1 MQVVKFILFFV
12 ILLYGN
18 RLIAQNPV
26 FKNYTTNDGLPSNEV
41 YNCCRDKEGYM
52 WFFTDRGAAR
62 YDGKTFTNF
71 TTDNGLPDNFVN
83 KYAFSPKGVLWVLGG
98 LKQNKLAYFD
108 GKKFVPYPYNQELQN
123 KQKIELI
130 LNFSFEGE
138 VPTYFG
144 TRYKGLVYLN
154 KKGQLEAQNNRP
166 NTKNYRYDYYPDIAH
181 QVIGAKDHYYPY
193 IDKQLPNLV
202 NKCLFYNQVFTTTFG
217 NTPTSYIY
225 IHGDRLFF
233 SFGHDLFI
241 IKNNTIEKH
250 QQFASNIL
258 NYYLDKDSTL
268 YVALDNN
275 IGVEVYP
282 HCNLKLK
289 QKTIFSDIRTTSINQ
304 DREGG
309 FWITSHNSGIYYI
322 PSFALQDI
330 KLPFLQEHEIPAAI
344 QVANKNKLYVG
355 LHNFKVY
362 ARQSNAWSNNLYS
375 EEQLNRMKAK
385 FPIFKNVNFEIYGNL
400 KQLKYFPKQQL
411 IQPFYSGTSF
421 AIDENTNTLYATLYG
436 DDAIITHDGISLVVV
451 QNGIRKFNSIWK
463 FERYYSLK
471 SERGFC
477 IYETKDKRILV
488 GTQNG
493 VEEFA
498 HDTTRFL
505 YHDTIKSRVTQIA
518 ELADS
523 TLVFSTLGSGLYF
536 YKKDSLLLNFKF
548 PERYKRFNFIPKMVL
563 DNNILYLATPEG
575 IAIVKTH
582 FPKLPSYQFITFSS
596 GFLSNDIKDI
606 TVKDSMLYFLSGGRV
621 ISVNTQAYTDNT
633 TPPPIFITHCT
644 IDTVDATAKI
654 NPEINEKQ
662 RIKIEFATLLF
673 RANNNG
679 IYQYRLLGN
688 SDSTWRT
695 TTQTFIEFT
704 SLLAGEYIFEVKALN
719 ENNIASVKTASY
731 RFLVLAPIW
740 KRGWFLLIAGI
751 LMALITYLIYKRQ
764 IAINN
769 EKNKTR
775 ELMLS
780 YEQQALAAQI
790 NPHFIFNVITN
801 IQSFVLT
808 QDKKVAYNYLNKF
821 ARLMRI
827 SLDNSRMK
835 WVSLHSEIELVDIYL
850 ELEKLRFARFKF
862 SITCDENI
870 DQRHTF
876 VPSMLIQPFLEN
888 SVKHGIFYLQD
899 KEGNIQVHFEKI
911 ADNIVCTIE
920 DNGVGRRIATEKK
933 PIHKEHKSA
942 GQSITNK
949 RMELLMNETK
959 QKYYFEIIDKQ
970 QDSGTLVKFNMPY
983 KISFEKVIEIE

>member
-1 MQVVKFILFFV
+1 LKITFLFLYFQLGV
-12 ILLYGN
+12 FLL
-18 RLIAQNPV
+18 LSAQQPITQQ
-26 FKNYTTNDGLPSNEV
+26 YTTNEGLPSNEV
-41 YNCCRDKEGYM
+41 YNCCSDKQGYM
-52 WFFTDRGAAR
+52 WFFTDRGASR
-62 YDGKTFTNF
+62 YDGNTFTNY

-108 GKKFVPYPYNQELQN
+108 GKEFVPFQYNNELQN
-123 KQKIELI
+123 KLKEELI

-144 TRYKGLVYLN
+144 TRYLGLVYLN

-166 NTKNYRYDYYPDIAH
+166 NTKKYRYDYYPDTKH
-181 QVIGAKDHYYPY
+181 QVIGAKDHLYPY
-193 IDKQLPNLV
+193 IGKQMSYFINQCV
-202 NKCLFYNQVFTTTFG
+202 FYNQVF
-217 NTPTSYIY
+217 NLSLDYSPTSYIY
-225 IHGDRLFF
+225 VHGDRLFF
-233 SFGHDLFI
+233 SFGYDLFI
-241 IKNNTIEKH
+241 IKNNAIEKH
-250 QQFASNIL
+250 KQFASNIL

-275 IGVEVYP
+275 IGVEVYL
-282 HCNLKLK
+282 HCDLNHK
-289 QKTIFSDIRTTSINQ
+289 QKTIFNDIRTTSINQ

-322 PSFALQDI
+322 PSFALQEI
-330 KLPFLQEHEIPAAI
+330 KLPFLQEHEIPAGI
-344 QVANKNKLYVG
+344 QVTNTNKLYVG

-362 ARQSNAWSNNLYS
+362 TMQNNSWSGNLYS
-375 EEQLNRMKAK
+375 EEQLNTIKAK
-385 FPIFKNVNFEIYGNL
+385 YSIYGNVNFKNNGNL
-400 KQLKYFPKQQL
+400 KQIKYLPKQQI
-411 IQPFYSGTSF
+411 IQPFYSGASLS
-421 AIDENTNTLYATLYG
+421 IDENTGKLGIFVYG
-436 DDAIITHDGISLVVV
+436 EDGIMINDTIKLCIV
-451 QNGIRKFNSIWK
+451 QKWLR
-463 FERYYSLK
+463 RYYNNGKSEHQTDLK

-477 IYETKDKRILV
+477 IYKTKNKRILI

-493 VEEFA
+493 VEEFT
-498 HDTTRFL
+498 HDTTRFV

-575 IAIVKTH
+575 IAIVKAH
-582 FPKLPSYQFITFSS
+582 FPQLPSYQFITFSS

-606 TVKDSMLYFLSGGRV
+606 TVRDSMLYFLSGGRV
-621 ISVNTQAYTDNT
+621 VSVNTQAYTDNT

-644 IDTVDATAKI
+644 IDTVDATAKM
-654 NPEINEKQ
+654 NPEISEKQ

-688 SDSTWRT
+688 NDSTWRT
-695 TTQTFIEFT
+695 TTQAFIEFT
-704 SLLAGEYIFEVKALN
+704 SLLAGEYTFEVKALN
-719 ENNIASVKTASY
+719 ENNIASIQTARY
-731 RFLVLAPIW
+731 RFVVLAPIW
-740 KRGWFLLIAGI
+740 KRPWFMFMAGI
-751 LMALITYLIYKRQ
+751 LMALITYLIYRRQ

-769 EKNKTR
+769 EKNKIR

-821 ARLMRI
+821 ARLMRL
-827 SLDNSRMK
+827 SLDNSRLK
-835 WVSLHSEIELVDIYL
+835 WVSLQSEIELVHIYL
-850 ELEKLRFARFKF
+850 DLEKLRFARFKF
-862 SITCDENI
+862 RIICDQHI
-870 DQRHTF
+870 DQKSTY

-888 SVKHGIFYLQD
+888 SVKHGIFYLED
-899 KEGNIQVHFEKI
+899 KEGVLNINFEKVNDDI
-911 ADNIVCTIE
+911 LCTIE
-920 DNGVGRRIATEKK
+920 DNGVGRRIAAEKR
-933 PIHKEHKSA
+933 PIHKEHRSA

-949 RMELLMNETK
+949 RMELLMQETG
-959 QKYYFEIIDKQ
+959 QKFYFEILDKQ
-970 QDSGTLVKFNMPY
+970 QDSGTIVRFNIPY
-983 KISFEKVIEIE
+983 KISFQKMEEID